1 MALAKL
7 LNELVSKPEP
17 LTTGTATGVDVAVFV
32 LGVAA
37 VVGAVELVLKAALGD
52 GTGAGAGAV
61 PATVG
66 VVGVATVVAAAGVT
80 TVGGILPVL
89 KND

>member
-17 LTTGTATGVDVAVFV
+17 LTTGTATGVDVAVVV
-32 LGVAA
+32 LGVGA
-37 VVGAVELVLKAALGD
+37 VVGAVAPVLKTAL
-52 GTGAGAGAV
+52 GAGAV
-61 PATVG
+61 TAAVG
-66 VVGVATVVAAAGVT
+66 VVGVATVAAAAGAT

>member
-32 LGVAA
+32 LGVGAL
-37 VVGAVELVLKAALGD
+37 VGAVELVLKAALGAA
-52 GTGAGAGAV
+52 AGAGAV
-61 PATVG
+61 PAAVG

>member
-32 LGVAA
+32 LGVGA
-37 VVGAVELVLKAALGD
+37 VVGAVELVLKAALG
-52 GTGAGAGAV
+52 AGAGAV
-61 PATVG
+61 PAAVG